1 MPLVVLG
8 GFHEVPIGIGIVKQ
22 LGQALACVGGQ
33 DEVEVIKH
41 LFGKLSIILLM
52 RGNSQLIL
60 SRNSH
65 NENYIDGNL
74 EKSC

>member
-1 MPLVVLG
+1 MSLEVLG
-8 GFHEVPIGIGIVKQ
+8 GFHEVPIGMVKQ
-22 LGQALACVGGQ
+22 LGQALAHVGGQ